1 LEGTGALFFG
11 DGLEAALAGTA
22 GLRAAAVLLLEA
34 VLALAGAALRAT
46 AALLFVFC
54 ACLVLAEVAALDCVA
69 FRAGA
74 FSAFVLLTRGF
85 GREDLAASVRFFVW
99 DDVEE

>member
-1 LEGTGALFFG
+1 LEETGVLFFG
-11 DGLEAALAGTA
+11 DGLEAAFAGAA

-34 VLALAGAALRAT
+34 GLATAGAALRA
-46 AALLFVFC
+46 AAFLFVFC
-54 ACLVLAEVAALDCVA
+54 ACLVLAEVAATDCVA
-69 FRAGA
+69 LRAGA
-74 FSAFVLLTRGF
+74 FSALALLTRGF